1 MHTGEPLRGKFPQGR
16 PPNYVTEEI
25 HMKKLLAVLLLL
37 SMLAS
42 MLVITPAAAVEG
54 DWITLRQANDYHE
67 VDPETGEEPPY
78 QAAPGYTYT
87 DEGFTTVPADYTGT
101 CPYFNIRSKD
111 KYDLK
116 DGLYLQ
122 IRVDDFSYRGPEGN
136 ADEWILFSLWDSE
149 NIAPG
154 QSGFGNGWFGLIRG
168 SGGGQDASFEGET
181 VTPVLDDQGREIYT
195 LEVEWDGSQYNFSLN
210 GVHVAKSATIT
221 NTLNNTDKS
230 GNFYVGISIQS
241 TVKDG
246 VAALSILK
254 FGTSEKDATTP
265 VGTDSAEPEPNN
277 NITAPMMDPAN
288 IGENQPAVYW
298 DATLYKN
305 VSGQALDFLAMG
317 NNSYRVTAS
326 DANGFFTWTVR
337 KDISYAI
344 EDFPVFA
351 IMVKDYWKSGTLW
364 YFCGDIVGPT
374 AGSHIS
380 FNAYD
385 GEYFGDGYE
394 DYTLVLVELDGMAEG
409 RINGFRIDFNG
420 MDIVNEPEFEICYM
434 GCFRSWDEAAAY
446 GNRFL
451 TGEEEVPTEEP
462 TEAPTTDETEAPT
475 EDSTPDNGGDATEA
489 PTDEGYGEP
498 QPTFPGDTMPTEAK
512 GCGSIMSFGAA
523 AVLCAMAA
531 AVVLRKKD

>member
-25 HMKKLLAVLLLL
+25 HMKKLLVALLLL

-78 QAAPGYTYT
+78 QAAPGYEYT
-87 DEGFTTVPADYTGT
+87 REGFTTIPADYTGT

-317 NNSYRVTAS
+317 NNSYRVTAT

-337 KDISYAI
+337 KDTSYAI
-344 EDFPVFA
+344 DDFPVFA
-351 IMVKDYWKSGTLW
+351 MLVKDYWKGGTLW

-374 AGSHIS
+374 GGYHTTYS
-380 FNAYD
+380 AYD
-385 GEYFGDGYE
+385 GEYFGEGYE
-394 DYTLVLVELDGMAEG
+394 DYTLILVELEGMAEG

-420 MDIVNEPEFEICYM
+420 MDIANEPEFEICYM
-434 GCFRSWDEAAAY
+434 GCFRTWDEATAY
-446 GNRFL
+446 SARFL
-451 TGEEEVPTEEP
+451 MGDDAEMPTEVPT
-462 TEAPTTDETEAPT
+462 DETTEAPT
-475 EDSTPDNGGDATEA
+475 EASTPDNGGDATEA

-498 QPTFPGDTMPTEAK
+498 LPTFPGDTMPTEAK

-531 AVVLRKKD
+531 AVALRKKD